1 MVTYS
6 DLKDF
11 FHRQKIRMI
20 IAADGETRIAEEKDG
35 IVVEKY
41 PAGGVSIALDPI
53 ARASSA
59 IYIGRAKNPKEKE
72 IAGARAIIK
81 GVDGDYTLKR
91 LFFSEE
97 EVNSY
102 YYGFANQ
109 TLWPLC
115 HIAFQE
121 PEFHK
126 AWYEGFKKV
135 NQKFAE
141 SIQEEIKGK
150 TLVWINDYQLSFIPR
165 FLTRGNNT
173 ILAMFWHI
181 PWPTWEVFRILPYKR
196 SILESI
202 LKCDFLAFHRG
213 YQARNFI
220 NTVEREL
227 PVRIDLENNTIRYNG
242 HKLVVKNLPMG
253 IDVDVIKAIAKKK
266 NVLKPSPNNSLG
278 LKVVGKEKIILG
290 VDRLDY
296 TKGLK
301 LRLKALDRFFE
312 KYRNYKGKVKYVAIL
327 APSREIIP
335 AYKRLKEEI
344 EEMADYIN
352 NRFGTGDWQPITLV
366 YRIFLRNEIINFF
379 KNADLCL
386 VTPLDDGMNL
396 VSKEFVVA
404 SSFSTNPGM
413 LVLSQFAGSA
423 MDLTSALIVNP
434 YNIDEVVSAIKKGLE
449 MDPSEKRKRI
459 KSMAE
464 VLDEKNIYD
473 WAEEFVRGSLES
485 KQ

>member
-1 MVTYS
+1 M
-6 DLKDF
+6 
-11 FHRQKIRMI
+11 
-20 IAADGETRIAEEKDG
+20 
-35 IVVEKY
+35 
-41 PAGGVSIALDPI
+41 
-53 ARASSA
+53 
-59 IYIGRAKNPKEKE
+59 
-72 IAGARAIIK
+72 
-81 GVDGDYTLKR
+81 
-91 LFFSEE
+91 
-97 EVNSY
+97 
-102 YYGFANQ
+102 
-109 TLWPLC
+109 
-115 HIAFQE
+115 
-121 PEFHK
+121 
-126 AWYEGFKKV
+126 
-135 NQKFAE
+135 
-141 SIQEEIKGK
+141 
-150 TLVWINDYQLSFIPR
+150 WINDYQLSFVPR

-213 YQARNFI
+213 YQARNFL

-227 PVRIDLENNTIRYNG
+227 PVRIDLENNTILYNG

-266 NVLKPSPNNSLG
+266 NVLKTSLNSLLDLG
-278 LKVVGKEKIILG
+278 TGKEKIILG

-312 KYRNYKGKVKYVAIL
+312 KYRNYRGLVKYVAIL
-327 APSREIIP
+327 APSRESIP

-344 EEMADYIN
+344 EEMVHNIN
-352 NRFGTGDWQPITLV
+352 NRFGKGDWQPITLV
-366 YRIFLRNEIINFF
+366 YKIFLRNEIINFF

-449 MDPSEKRKRI
+449 MDKGEKRKRI
-459 KSMAE
+459 RSMAR
-464 VLDEKNIYD
+464 VLDEKNIYE
-473 WAEEFVRGSLES
+473 WAEEFVSNS
-485 KQ
+485 IAAKQ